1 MPVVNLFKYK
11 VWLDILTGCPPLE
24 YVEVAIQA
32 FRFVHSAG
40 HPDNFKPVQ
49 LLNPA
54 RKFENQ
60 DIQCKA
66 LGISMFDD
74 KNTARLFFKKRSAK
88 APLFGKI
95 VGFQIA
101 TFTITVDDGVASDPE
116 QNNFGHFTFHEYI
129 WGDFQ
134 QKIENIEPILST

>member
-40 HPDNFKPVQ
+40 H
-49 LLNPA
+49 
-54 RKFENQ
+54 
-60 DIQCKA
+60 
-66 LGISMFDD
+66 
-74 KNTARLFFKKRSAK
+74 
-88 APLFGKI
+88 
-95 VGFQIA
+95 
-101 TFTITVDDGVASDPE
+101 
-116 QNNFGHFTFHEYI
+116 FTFHEYI